1 MCINSVKLSLPECS
15 LDGKELFYIGDLALL
30 QRRRVSIVGSR
41 KPNAYAKTYTQTI
54 AKKLANAGV
63 CVVSGGA
70 IGVDALAHK
79 AAGSANTLMVAA
91 TGLEKRYPAINK
103 NLIVQ
108 IEKNGL
114 VLSQF
119 PKGTPS
125 LRRNFVL
132 RNELIVALGEVLVVT
147 YADLGS
153 GTMRSVEYAL
163 KMGKEVFV
171 LPHRLGE
178 SEATNRLLSEKRAE
192 AIYDIDAFVARFG
205 TVEKEND
212 DPLLAFCGHNPT
224 YEEVL
229 KRFGEKVFEYELEGK
244 IKVEAGRVLPA

>member
-1 MCINSVKLSLPECS
+1 MCINSTKLSLPHCS
-15 LDGKELFYIGDLALL
+15 LDGKELFYIGDLSLL

-41 KPNAYAKTYTQTI
+41 KPNAYARTYTQTI
-54 AKKLANAGV
+54 AKKLADAGV

-79 AAGSANTLMVAA
+79 AAGAANTVMVAA
-91 TGLEKRYPAINK
+91 TGIERRYPAINK
-103 NLIVQ
+103 TLIEA
-108 IEKNGL
+108 IEQEGL

-125 LRRNFVL
+125 LRRNFVM

-163 KMGKEVFV
+163 KMGKTVFV

-178 SEATNRLLSEKRAE
+178 SEATNRLLAQNKAE
-192 AIYDIDAFVARFG
+192 AIYDIEAFVARFG
-205 TVEKEND
+205 VVKKEED
-212 DPLLAFCGHNPT
+212 DPVLAFCATHPT
-224 YEEVL
+224 YEEAL
-229 KRFGEKVFEYELEGK
+229 ARFGEAIFLYELEGK
-244 IKVEAGRVLPA
+244 IKIEAGRVMPL